1 MFYAKDIQQIQRRD
15 STNLYLMSLYPTKPI
30 VLVLDMHLSKM
41 TIALSKIYLRN
52 DLLGVKQQS
61 IIH

>member
-1 MFYAKDIQQIQRRD
+1 MFYAKDIKQIQRHNN
-15 STNLYLMSLYPTKPI
+15 TNFYLMSLYPTKPI

-41 TIALSKIYLRN
+41 TIVLSKIYLRN
-52 DLLGVKQQS
+52 DSLGVKQQS